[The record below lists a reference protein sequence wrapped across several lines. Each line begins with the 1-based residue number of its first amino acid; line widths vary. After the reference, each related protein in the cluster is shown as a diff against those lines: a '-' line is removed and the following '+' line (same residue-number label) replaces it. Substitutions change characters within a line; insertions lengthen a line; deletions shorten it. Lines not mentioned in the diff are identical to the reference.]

1 MSNKIIYPGQ
11 RNIKTKIFQELSSNA
26 YVEAAEAAAKWIS
39 RFEVKKE
46 KGKSWELSS
55 GEGYS
60 EGDSLAEKLT
70 DRTLYSGAA
79 GIGYFFVQLYEATGK
94 DEYLQ
99 EAVEAGEYL
108 LDTYTPQLG
117 EKPGIHTGLSG
128 EGLFAEL
135 LYKKTGVQ
143 KYLDYARKAGDAVYE
158 YAVKEN
164 GRAHWYNLIDYMG
177 DGSTVAYWIHLA
189 QITGDNKYLGY
200 ARETL
205 DYIISLAVENEDGTV
220 NWNFLEIN
228 NYFKNL
234 PAGGLIPNFAHGTA
248 GIVYLLAKYYGATKD
263 KYYLDYTE
271 RGFQFLQNI
280 AVKDGDASI
289 VPYIYWKDTGDV
301 FDVFYLSMCHG
312 PVGDGIVAKELYN
325 VTKDR
330 KYLQFYKELTNALI
344 KAGVPYK
351 RSPGYWND
359 CVCCGSSGVLLHFID
374 GITTVGGDKYES
386 LAKETAAK
394 LIGDAYRDEKGT
406 RWYNAWT
413 RVIPWNVDSHLG
425 LYIGAAGS
433 ASALLSLY
441 GKLENVEITPII
453 EF

>member
-280 AVKDGDASI
+280 AVKDGDGADRSRT
-289 VPYIYWKDTGDV
+289 KG
-301 FDVFYLSMCHG
+301 SRS
-312 PVGDGIVAKELYN
+312 VG
-325 VTKDR
+325 
-330 KYLQFYKELTNALI
+330 
-344 KAGVPYK
+344 
-351 RSPGYWND
+351 
-359 CVCCGSSGVLLHFID
+359 
-374 GITTVGGDKYES
+374 
-386 LAKETAAK
+386 
-394 LIGDAYRDEKGT
+394 
-406 RWYNAWT
+406 
-413 RVIPWNVDSHLG
+413 
-425 LYIGAAGS
+425 
-433 ASALLSLY
+433 
-441 GKLENVEITPII
+441 
-453 EF
+453 